1 MTSRTAPPAPR
12 PVGRPRDP
20 ALDVAILD
28 AALEL
33 LCEGGLDACALDE
46 VARRAGVGKATIY
59 RRWRS
64 KDDLVR
70 DAFGSTEPDLVPEDG
85 GALTADSGA
94 LLHALAGALA
104 SPRARAWRRTV
115 PALGPAAPLQADL
128 PAGPVGDWPAAVW
141 AVVDRAETRGDVPA
155 GAFPVLA
162 LEAAGAVLVARW
174 LTGADP
180 AEVADALVAELLAA
194 VVAPNLAR

>member
-1 MTSRTAPPAPR
+1 MTTAPPAPR

-28 AALEL
+28 AALQL
-33 LCEGGLDACALDE
+33 LCEGGLEACALDE

-70 DAFGSTEPDLVPEDG
+70 DAFGSTEPDLVPADG
-85 GALTADSGA
+85 GALAADAEA
-94 LLHALAGALA
+94 LLHALAHALA
-104 SPRARAWRRTV
+104 SPRAGAWRRTV
-115 PALGPAAPLQADL
+115 PALGPAAPLQPTL
-128 PAGPVGDWPAAVW
+128 PDGPVGDWPAAAG
-141 AVVDRAETRGDVPA
+141 AVVDRAEARGDVPP
-155 GAFPVLA
+155 GAFPALA

-180 AEVADALVAELLAA
+180 APLADALVAELLAA
-194 VVAPNLAR
+194 VVAPHLPR

>member
-1 MTSRTAPPAPR
+1 MTTRTAPPAVR

-20 ALDVAILD
+20 SLDVAILD

-33 LCEGGLDACALDE
+33 LCEGGLEACALDE

-64 KDDLVR
+64 KDDLVK

-85 GALTADSGA
+85 GALASDAGA

-115 PALGPAAPLQADL
+115 PALGPGAPLL
-128 PAGPVGDWPAAVW
+128 PILPDGPVGDWPAAAR
-141 AVVDRAETRGDVPA
+141 AVVARAEARGDVAA

-180 AEVADALVAELLAA
+180 AGVADALVAELLAA
-194 VVAPNLAR
+194 VVAPHLPR